1 MNVLL
6 RCVGDLAGTLLLDL
20 ERETRFLL
28 LDLAMEVYNEDILK
42 IIFPMLNF
50 IASILFTIY
59 RHNAV
64 MSMKTI
70 NLIKEMILKFYN
82 KG

>member
-6 RCVGDLAGTLLLDL
+6 RCVGDLDGTLLLDL

-42 IIFPMLNF
+42 IIFP
-50 IASILFTIY
+50 I
-59 RHNAV
+59 
-64 MSMKTI
+64 
-70 NLIKEMILKFYN
+70 EQ
-82 KG
+82 